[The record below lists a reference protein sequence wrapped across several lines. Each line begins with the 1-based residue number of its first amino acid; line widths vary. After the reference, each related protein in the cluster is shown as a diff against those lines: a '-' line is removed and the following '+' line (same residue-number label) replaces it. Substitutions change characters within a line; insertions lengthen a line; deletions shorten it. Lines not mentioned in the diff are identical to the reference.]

1 MLCFDKLTLCHAV
14 IYSTCISVRPGDL
27 GLIKVSRN
35 SLISFFL
42 QHFCLVV
49 FDLSEANPKMQLNVG
64 VSLGM
69 TREKG
74 QVWPAADLG

>member
-1 MLCFDKLTLCHAV
+1 MC
-14 IYSTCISVRPGDL
+14 VRPQDL
-27 GLIKVSRN
+27 GLGVMKVSRN
-35 SLISFFL
+35 SLIGFFL
-42 QHFCLVV
+42 RHFCLVV

-64 VSLGM
+64 VSLAM